1 MKSPICDI
9 SVLLSL
15 LVIICMLRRILEIFP
30 SLLASLIRWKESV
43 NLFNSVKLSRS
54 INMTALSMVVPF
66 CLAASASRMY
76 CPSFMESMG
85 DDARFGITLGVFTLF
100 IMLRMILERSCAPK
114 RRNHQMYRCACRS
127 SYIFFTLLTIL
138 LLVLWGILSVLNV
151 DANTSR
157 DAMLW
162 LSGVIYLIFILRKT
176 QIFTSSCS
184 LFTAFLY
191 LCALEILPVGAL
203 VASAVIL

>member
-1 MKSPICDI
+1 MSSPVCDI

-15 LVIICMLRRILEIFP
+15 LVVICMLRRILEIFP
-30 SLLASLIRWKESV
+30 SLLASMIRWKESV

-54 INMTALSMVVPF
+54 INMTALTMVIPF

-76 CPSFMESMG
+76 CPSFMESMS
-85 DDARFGITLGVFTLF
+85 DDARFGITLGVFMLF
-100 IMLRMILERSCAPK
+100 ITLRMILERSCAPK
-114 RRNHQMYRCACRS
+114 RRNQQMYRCACRS

-138 LLVLWGILSVLNV
+138 LISLWGILSVMNV

-162 LSGVIYLIFILRKT
+162 LSGGIYMISILRKT

>member
-1 MKSPICDI
+1 MSSPICDI

-15 LVIICMLRRILEIFP
+15 LVVICMLRRILEIFP
-30 SLLASLIRWKESV
+30 SLLASMIRWKESV

-54 INMTALSMVVPF
+54 INMTALTMVIPF
-66 CLAASASRMY
+66 CLAVSASRMY
-76 CPSFMESMG
+76 SPSFMESMS
-85 DDARFGITLGVFTLF
+85 DDARFGITVGVFMLF
-100 IMLRMILERSCAPK
+100 ITLRMILERSCAPK
-114 RRNHQMYRCACRS
+114 RRNQQMYRCACRS

-138 LLVLWGILSVLNV
+138 LISLWGILSVMNV

-162 LSGVIYLIFILRKT
+162 LSGGIYMISILRKT

>member
-100 IMLRMILERSCAPK
+100 IMLRMILERFCAPK
-114 RRNHQMYRCACRS
+114 RRNQQMYRCACRS

-138 LLVLWGILSVLNV
+138 LISLWGILSVMNV

-162 LSGVIYLIFILRKT
+162 L
-176 QIFTSSCS
+176 
-184 LFTAFLY
+184 
-191 LCALEILPVGAL
+191 
-203 VASAVIL
+203 

>member
-66 CLAASASRMY
+66 CLAASASRM
-76 CPSFMESMG
+76 
-85 DDARFGITLGVFTLF
+85 
-100 IMLRMILERSCAPK
+100 
-114 RRNHQMYRCACRS
+114 
-127 SYIFFTLLTIL
+127 
-138 LLVLWGILSVLNV
+138 
-151 DANTSR
+151 
-157 DAMLW
+157 
-162 LSGVIYLIFILRKT
+162 
-176 QIFTSSCS
+176 
-184 LFTAFLY
+184 
-191 LCALEILPVGAL
+191 
-203 VASAVIL
+203 